1 MRRAALAIVSTIA
14 GLVLL
19 LGFKTHG
26 SAAIGGGTVALAP
39 ATGGTTTS
47 GSAGSGSAG
56 TGGAGQGSAGTRAT
70 GASSSP
76 ATHSASRSTTRT
88 VAGRTYD
95 TQYGPVQVQVTES
108 GGRITDVAALQLPQ
122 GSGRDIDI
130 DNYAVPQLRAEAL
143 QAQSAHID
151 AVSGATY
158 TSAGYIDSLQSALD
172 QLKS

>member
-39 ATGGTTTS
+39 ATGGTTAS
-47 GSAGSGSAG
+47 GSGGSGTPGSATNAGTKAGAAAAGSG
-56 TGGAGQGSAGTRAT
+56 
-70 GASSSP
+70 P
-76 ATHSASRSTTRT
+76 RT

-95 TQYGPVQVQVTES
+95 TPYGPVQVQVTES
-108 GGRITDVAALQLPQ
+108 NGRITDVAALQLPQ

-143 QAQSAHID
+143 QAQSAQID

-158 TSAGYIDSLQSALD
+158 TSEGYVRSLQSALD
-172 QLKS
+172 RLKA

>member
-26 SAAIGGGTVALAP
+26 SPAIGGGTAALAP
-39 ATGGTTTS
+39 TAGGKTASGSGGSGTSAGATS
-47 GSAGSGSAG
+47 GSTKAGAAPAASG
-56 TGGAGQGSAGTRAT
+56 
-70 GASSSP
+70 P
-76 ATHSASRSTTRT
+76 RT

-108 GGRITDVAALQLPQ
+108 NGRITDVAALQLPQ

-143 QAQSAHID
+143 QAQSAQID

-158 TSAGYIDSLQSALD
+158 TSEGYVRSLQSALD
-172 QLKS
+172 RLKA